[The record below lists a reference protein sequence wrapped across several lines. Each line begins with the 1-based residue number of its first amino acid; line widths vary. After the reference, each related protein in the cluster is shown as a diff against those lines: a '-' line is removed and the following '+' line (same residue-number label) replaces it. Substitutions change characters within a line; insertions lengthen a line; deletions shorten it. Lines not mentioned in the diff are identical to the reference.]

1 MPAAFRPYLEVEAGL
16 GTAADLGTVTG
27 LGTAADLGTVT
38 GLGTAADSGT
48 AAGSGTATNSG
59 TAAALSVASLL
70 RAAKAAMR
78 SCADRDPGD
87 RAAAFSLLAAD
98 AHVTFACL
106 LVLAEGGGGKELR
119 AVARRVGEMDVKWR
133 E

>member
-1 MPAAFRPYLEVEAGL
+1 MPAAFRPHLEVEDDLAPKAGL
-16 GTAADLGTVTG
+16 APDANVG
-27 LGTAADLGTVT
+27 
-38 GLGTAADSGT
+38 
-48 AAGSGTATNSG
+48 
-59 TAAALSVASLL
+59 AAAELSVASLL

-78 SCADRDPGD
+78 SCADRDPRD

-98 AHVTFACL
+98 AYVTFACL

>member
-1 MPAAFRPYLEVEAGL
+1 MNADRTPAPRPATIGQWMDSREPPVPANFRPHLEVG
-16 GTAADLGTVTG
+16 ADL
-27 LGTAADLGTVT
+27 APEADLAPDAN
-38 GLGTAADSGT
+38 LGAAEE
-48 AAGSGTATNSG
+48 
-59 TAAALSVASLL
+59 LSVASLL
-70 RAAKAAMR
+70 RAARAAMR
-78 SCADRDPGD
+78 LCADRDPGD

-119 AVARRVGEMDVKWR
+119 AVARQVGEMDVKWR

>member
-1 MPAAFRPYLEVEAGL
+1 MPAAFRPHLEVEDDLVLDADLAPDAGL
-16 GTAADLGTVTG
+16 APEASVAPEASLAPDADLG
-27 LGTAADLGTVT
+27 A
-38 GLGTAADSGT
+38 
-48 AAGSGTATNSG
+48 AAG
-59 TAAALSVASLL
+59 LSVDSLL

-119 AVARRVGEMDVKWR
+119 AVARQVGEMDVKWR